1 MTNEA
6 KSSAHNEGNGG
17 KTGKGVGDRVVRAM
31 TDDGAFR
38 VIVVESS
45 RTVRAA
51 IEAQKPQGELL
62 PLFADLI
69 TGGILVRET
78 MSPDQRVQIILQ
90 AEDQKSR
97 MIADSNPDHKPWTR
111 GLIQLAQ
118 KNGTFFLGAEARL
131 QVARRLY
138 NGSLHQGVV
147 AVPAEGGISGALMSY
162 MQSSEQVISMIA
174 VGTYG
179 EGDSLVAGGYIVQ
192 LLPEVG
198 EGPLMVMT
206 ERLKDFASMGP
217 LLEKQMA
224 EPHLLLSELLYGMPY
239 TEVGESAH
247 GFGCNCSEERILFS
261 LSTLPRSDVQELS
274 QRGEVLEI
282 ACDYCHREYK
292 IAPAKLRG
300 LLEQN

>member
-1 MTNEA
+1 MV
-6 KSSAHNEGNGG
+6 
-17 KTGKGVGDRVVRAM
+17 TGTDAGVDRVVRAI

-38 VIVVESS
+38 VVTVESS
-45 RTVRAA
+45 RTVRQAIAA
-51 IEAQKPQGELL
+51 QQPNGTLAG
-62 PLFADLI
+62 LFADLI
-69 TGGILVRET
+69 TGSILVRET

-97 MIADSNPDHKPWTR
+97 LIADSNPDTNPWTR
-111 GLIQLAQ
+111 GLIQLAR
-118 KNGTFFLGAEARL
+118 NAHDFALGTEARL

-147 AVPAEGGISGALMSY
+147 AVPASGGISEALMSY
-162 MQSSEQVISMIA
+162 MQSSEQVVSMIA

-179 EGDSLVAGGYIVQ
+179 EGDALRAGGYLVQ
-192 LLPEVG
+192 LLPDVG

-206 ERLKDFASMGP
+206 ERLKDFATMRP

-239 TEVGESAH
+239 TEVGESVH
-247 GFGCNCSEERILFS
+247 GFGCNCSEERILFG
-261 LSTLPRSDVQELS
+261 LSTLPRHDVQELT
-274 QRGEVLEI
+274 QQGDMLEI
-282 ACDYCHREYK
+282 ACDYCRRQYK

-300 LLEQN
+300 LLADN